1 MLNYSQLKT
10 FAEQLEYD
18 QLPTL
23 DEHREIQ
30 ATAYDEQR
38 HIYSVTF
45 EVSLSGAVTIKVHVQ
60 WGIMEQ
66 LFLNKDR
73 MVRWSSDTDDALH
86 IYMRFPEQPDVVYTT
101 VLFKDDVKRLWERIH
116 SSNSPYPEDL
126 SIVGV
131 WAKLYERGVWEM

>member
-1 MLNYSQLKT
+1 MLNYSQLKA

-38 HIYSVTF
+38 HICSVTF

-60 WGIMEQ
+60 WGVMEQ
-66 LFLNKDR
+66 LFLNPDR
-73 MVRWSSDTDDALH
+73 MVRWSSDAADALH
-86 IYMRFPEQPDVVYTT
+86 IYMRFPDQPDVEYTT